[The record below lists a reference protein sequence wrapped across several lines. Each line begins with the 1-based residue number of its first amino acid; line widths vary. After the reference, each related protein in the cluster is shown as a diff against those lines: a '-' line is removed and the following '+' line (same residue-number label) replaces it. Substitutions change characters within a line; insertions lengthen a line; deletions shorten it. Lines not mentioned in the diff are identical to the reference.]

1 MLYTSCT
8 CKFYCVIGLS
18 MRDALRIAKC
28 QLYSGEW
35 VINTSSWC
43 IACIVYY
50 TLTGY
55 AGMSRWKRYKALGVR
70 KRYVVWQWMTDTGSS
85 CIVLKCTSQELNILG
100 ERTVHEVMF
109 DKALFRS
116 CLVVFSELLSHATSI
131 SCLQLS
137 TCSLCSFSIFFSL
150 AWLTP
155 KYTPSLI
162 HSTMGFRTF
171 ISEAKWLFSTKT
183 YDNKDRQKENKL

>member
-109 DKALFRS
+109 DKALFKQEEILLWVFWYIFRS
-116 CLVVFSELLSHATSI
+116 GSGLVLKQIFTCTKALGVFPGLN
-131 SCLQLS
+131 
-137 TCSLCSFSIFFSL
+137 L
-150 AWLTP
+150 ACTWEWAMLNW
-155 KYTPSLI
+155 KRLRKS
-162 HSTMGFRTF
+162 R
-171 ISEAKWLFSTKT
+171 
-183 YDNKDRQKENKL
+183 ENKLITANKRC

>member
-55 AGMSRWKRYKALGVR
+55 AGMSRWKRYQSFGCKEAVR
-70 KRYVVWQWMTDTGSS
+70 CMTVNDRYRKQLYCAEMHITRTEYTWRTYSSWSYVWQS
-85 CIVLKCTSQELNILG
+85 I
-100 ERTVHEVMF
+100 
-109 DKALFRS
+109 FRS
-116 CLVVFSELLSHATSI
+116 CLVVFSAIKPCYSI

-137 TCSLCSFSIFFSL
+137 TCSSALSQSFSCCNSCI
-150 AWLTP
+150 
-155 KYTPSLI
+155 YTGYCDVSSCSI
-162 HSTMGFRTF
+162 TDIEK
-171 ISEAKWLFSTKT
+171 ISSHICQDANINPT
-183 YDNKDRQKENKL
+183 

>member
-85 CIVLKCTSQELNILG
+85 CIVLKMHITRTEYTWR
-100 ERTVHEVMF
+100 RTVQKLCLTKKDPVCEFSVINISPVVIHVFIQDIANLSITDIQEPRPSGIICDLMF
-109 DKALFRS
+109 ASLQKIWLSFHSFLMKQIFTCTKAP
-116 CLVVFSELLSHATSI
+116 
-131 SCLQLS
+131 
-137 TCSLCSFSIFFSL
+137 
-150 AWLTP
+150 LTYLHFP
-155 KYTPSLI
+155 MDS
-162 HSTMGFRTF
+162 
-171 ISEAKWLFSTKT
+171 
-183 YDNKDRQKENKL
+183 